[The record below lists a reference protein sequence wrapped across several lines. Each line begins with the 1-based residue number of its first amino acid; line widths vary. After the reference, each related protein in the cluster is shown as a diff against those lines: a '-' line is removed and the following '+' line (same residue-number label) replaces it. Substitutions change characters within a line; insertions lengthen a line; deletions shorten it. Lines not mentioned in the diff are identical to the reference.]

1 MGASNRKDQPKTIKK
16 DESFD
21 QNDLDIVKKSWKSI
35 ENVEEFGLSLMIYI
49 FKEHK
54 EIKIK
59 WIFAANLETE
69 AEIRQ
74 NSQTKYHARKIIDI
88 IQLLLSKLQSIE
100 DLSNEELNTKLFRL
114 GESHYH
120 YTVTPDHLPVTIII
134 LSKYF
139 HLKI

>member
-1 MGASNRKDQPKTIKK
+1 MGASNGKDQPKIIKK
-16 DESFD
+16 EESFD

-35 ENVEEFGLSLMIYI
+35 ENVEEFGVSIMIYI

-54 EIKIK
+54 EIKNK

-74 NSQTKYHARKIIDI
+74 NSQTKYHAKKIIDI
-88 IQLLLSKLQSIE
+88 IQLLLSKLQSID

-120 YTVTPDHLPVTIII
+120 YTVTPDHLPVTIKI
-134 LSKYF
+134 LCKYF
-139 HLKI
+139 NLKI